1 MIPRLI
7 IFNHFLMCSI
17 WCEWIKYQVFK
28 AISRFPHREY
38 SRGRGSYSKLGNK
51 NPNANIAEIFMNF
64 IFASELTY
72 TFIFKQLV
80 LFYKI
85 LSFFRPLK
93 VGLPRFGQKFE
104 ERIHEFDQSST
115 AEQKNNG
122 VGNSFGLHLGV

>member
-1 MIPRLI
+1 
-7 IFNHFLMCSI
+7 
-17 WCEWIKYQVFK
+17 
-28 AISRFPHREY
+28 
-38 SRGRGSYSKLGNK
+38 
-51 NPNANIAEIFMNF
+51 MNF